1 VRSHGRCFGPVPKS
15 PGLAFR
21 WALHTFGR
29 NVLAFLLLS
38 AVVVAL
44 RFGQPY
50 VIEPVASGWLAC
62 TVEPTPELVSTCLS
76 ASIGA
81 FVATA
86 VLALAF
92 IVLTLMAA
100 IGVYRAALRST
111 LGQPPSFADL
121 LSGENFGKYVRV
133 ILLQMAIFFVGLM
146 LFIVPG
152 FIFLFFVQ
160 LAHLYVLDRGY
171 GAIEAVRASVVTI
184 ARNLGTAMLM
194 TLITI
199 ALFLPGFLFVP
210 LIFLGLPIYA
220 LFVAHMYR
228 QLNGEPIR
236 A

>member
-1 VRSHGRCFGPVPKS
+1 VPKS
-15 PGLAFR
+15 PALAFR
-21 WALHTFGR
+21 WALETFRR
-29 NVLAFLLLS
+29 NLLAFLLLS

-50 VIEPVASGWLAC
+50 VIEPIASGWLAC
-62 TVEPTPELVSTCLS
+62 TVEPTPELASACLS
-76 ASIGA
+76 AA
-81 FVATA
+81 FGSFIATA

-92 IVLTLMAA
+92 IVVTLIAS

-121 LSGENFGKYVRV
+121 LSGEYFGTYVRV
-133 ILLQMAIFFVGLM
+133 IVLQMIMVFIGLV
-146 LFIVPG
+146 LFIIPG
-152 FIFLFFVQ
+152 LIVLFFVQ

-171 GAIEAVRASVVTI
+171 GAIEAIRASFITI
-184 ARNLGTAMLM
+184 GRNIGVAIIMS
-194 TLITI
+194 LITI

-228 QLNGEPIR
+228 QLNDQPI
-236 A
+236 